1 VNPNSLGVAGLGS
14 TRLPAWEYLCRF
26 FELHEDRLIV
36 EMAIL
41 LVVVAVI
48 PIWLVRF
55 PPLQDYPLHLLR
67 ENIVAHYSDPT
78 LGYRNAFDVSLFPM
92 PYILPDYLVC
102 PLARLLP
109 ITIAGKILLTLCVV
123 LLPVS
128 FFFLSSSLARNKL
141 ILGFFAFP
149 LIYNFHLEVGE
160 TNTALSLPLFL
171 FALGYWWRHHKQ
183 PTWKTNGFLCGLVF
197 LVYICHLYTF
207 CYLAFSIVVLE
218 LFESR
223 KVSRVLTSLI
233 PFLPAVFLL
242 GLTFVNPSLRS
253 ALRIESPRGPVFI
266 EYSTLKGEMRT
277 VINSKFDR
285 SYLTTF
291 SPERERRLWIASL
304 LLFGCLLLSR
314 RPSHLEKAFL
324 TLLAGLAVLYVLLPP
339 MILLPQGLAEEIS
352 LRTLILI
359 LLVAPLCISPPPSGN
374 RRLLVFG
381 FLILLSLYSLQGNLK
396 DWIFAGA
403 RLDDFYAVLK
413 QIPADERVSFRI
425 HKDAMYIGNIDP
437 FIYFGAYYYL
447 EQGAPRATDPADV
460 GLRDEMSGPFRSVH
474 YRHASAPQSELETIF
489 LHRAQARFGWYTIIL
504 LHNQRDQVHSLA
516 EKYGFETVFENRS
529 IGVYRRTQTPLPIT
543 NWFPG
548 DYFVVGMKDGY
559 NFLLLWQSPS
569 VPWPSITNG
578 FELIASRGN
587 ATLWRRRLLLNSA
600 LCDISLHNRSR
611 RGCYCRTSA
620 AVRTPGIAIR
630 NYPSDSPSSAS
641 RVGQFR

>member
-1 VNPNSLGVAGLGS
+1 VNSNCLSADGLRLSKHSCPCDMPARLSKGRFRIGASKSLSSADS
-14 TRLPAWEYLCRF
+14 TRVPALEYLCRF
-26 FELHEDRLIV
+26 FERHEDQLIAG
-36 EMAIL
+36 MATL
-41 LVVVAVI
+41 LIIVAII
-48 PIWLVRF
+48 PIWVVRF

-67 ENIVAHYSDPT
+67 ENIVAHYSDPA
-78 LGYRNAFDVSLFPM
+78 LGYRDAFVVSLFPM

-128 FFFLSSSLARNKL
+128 FFYLFCSLARNKL
-141 ILGFFAFP
+141 MLGFFAFP
-149 LIYNFHLEVGE
+149 LVYNFHLEVGE

-197 LVYICHLYTF
+197 LVYLCHLFTF
-207 CYLAFSIVVLE
+207 FYLAFSIVVLE

-223 KVSRVLTSLI
+223 KVSRVLTSLT
-233 PFLPAVFLL
+233 PFLPALFLL
-242 GLTFVNPSLRS
+242 GLIFVNPSLRS
-253 ALRIESPRGPVFI
+253 VLRIESPKGPVFI
-266 EYSTLKGEMRT
+266 EYSTLKGDMLN

-291 SPERERRLWIASL
+291 SPRRERRVWIGSL
-304 LLFGCLLLSR
+304 LLWGCLLLGR
-314 RPSHLEKAFL
+314 RPRRLEKAFL
-324 TLLAGLAVLYVLLPP
+324 TLLAALAVLYLLLPP
-339 MILLPQGLAEEIS
+339 LIFFPQGLAEELS
-352 LRTLILI
+352 LRALII
-359 LLVAPLCISPPPSGN
+359 IMLVAPLCISPPSSSN
-374 RRLLVFG
+374 LRLLVFG
-381 FLILLSLYSLQGNLK
+381 FLILLSLYSLQGSLK
-396 DWIFAGA
+396 DWIAAGA
-403 RLDDFYAVLK
+403 KLDDFHAVLK

-425 HKDAMYIGNIDP
+425 HKDAMSVGNIKP

-447 EQGAPRATDPADV
+447 EQGAARATDPTDV
-460 GLRDEMSGPFRSVH
+460 GLGDEMSGPLRSVQ
-474 YRHASAPQSELETIF
+474 YRHASAPQPELETIF

-529 IGVYRRTQTPLPIT
+529 IGVYRRTQNPLPST

-548 DYFVVGMKDGY
+548 DYSIVGMEDGY

-578 FELIASRGN
+578 FELMASRGN

-600 LCDISLHNRSR
+600 LRDTSL
-611 RGCYCRTSA
+611 T
-620 AVRTPGIAIR
+620 
-630 NYPSDSPSSAS
+630 
-641 RVGQFR
+641 Q